1 MKFAY
6 NKNKI
11 DQSVTR
17 KTVMKTVMARQQQ
30 VKQDNGEIAL
40 ENAMPITYNGTKKHS
55 SGMDGVISIKYV
67 LVQVALNNL

>member
-1 MKFAY
+1 
-6 NKNKI
+6 
-11 DQSVTR
+11 
-17 KTVMKTVMARQQQ
+17 MKTVMARQQQ